1 MSASRKILVSAG
13 ARLSGV
19 ARNLASGWTNRSP
32 NRDDALKSAAKIFGG
47 SDSGA
52 AAAVPG
58 GPTAGTRRV
67 AGSELLS
74 GQRSPSDRARA
85 DRGVAHTALTNRS
98 EMNRTA
104 DEVTVCNDPVDVAT
118 GEFVLPAID
127 LRLPGVLPLVLQ
139 RRHRSGYRFGR
150 WFGPSWSATIDMR
163 VVVDT
168 GTLTFVGEDGLLLVY
183 AHPAP
188 GESVLP
194 INGGPQWPL
203 GAVTDGGYFVTD
215 PDREL
220 TWYFTVPEP
229 GTSDRRRGGYVLSAL
244 TDRYG
249 NRIRFRYDEHGAP
262 ADIEH
267 SGGYRV
273 RVDSEDGRVVAFH
286 VLGENAGG
294 ERIAD
299 TVREFG
305 YHAGRLETVRNA
317 AGAQTRYA
325 YDAADRMTSWTD
337 SNGNR
342 MSNTYDDAGRVVAQH
357 GTSGILDARFE
368 YSVDEGSGVRRTV
381 HIDFAGATTQYLL
394 DSEFRV
400 RERIDPLGGRTRME
414 YADGRSPTRVLAAD
428 GTATA
433 YRYDGDG
440 NPVEIIRPDG
450 LPIRIAYAGRRR
462 PTAITEADG
471 ASHTRE
477 WSPAGELSAMTT
489 PDGVRTEYSR
499 HRSGA
504 IATITEST
512 GAHTRIEVD
521 PAGLP
526 LRVTEPDGAVTTV
539 ARDHFGRPVTVTDAI
554 GGVTSYTW
562 SGDDRLVARTDPD
575 GHGEAWV
582 FDGEGNLT
590 EHTDRGGGRTRFDYG
605 AFDLLHSRTGP
616 DGGTTRYTWDTQRR
630 LVGITGPLGETWRYT
645 YDGAGRCVGESDDT
659 GALTRYTH
667 DPCGRVATVTP
678 ATGVTRTHHYDALGR
693 VTAVVADSGEWLRY
707 TYDAAGRMTSAVSG
721 LGDTATHTVRFTHT
735 GEGRLKT
742 EQLDDRAPST
752 IEYDRHGRRLAH
764 TAPSGVVTD
773 WQYDPAGRVTAMSSG
788 GQRLGFVHDRLGRL
802 TGWRTGDL
810 TVDRVLSGVGHTM
823 TQIVGTAVAGA
834 ETGGLVRRDDYAWR
848 PDGYPIEQTTV
859 EGDGAAVRRR
869 YTLDEIGHVTGIV
882 GDDRVIERYDYDLFG
897 NILSA
902 TVNKPVSGASS
913 LPVPSRTGV
922 APDPADGR
930 TRCQYRKNRL
940 IRRGRTRFH
949 YDAAGR
955 LVRAT
960 TARPSRPP
968 AVRHYRYD
976 AFDQLT
982 ELRTEAGERWR
993 YGYDALGRRVTK
1005 LRLADDGTVLARTH
1019 YAWDGNR
1026 VTEQTT
1032 EDTTTHW
1039 SYRPGTHIPL
1049 TQIVD
1054 RADADREFVA
1064 VVTDLVGAPIRLV
1077 TAAGQVLAAATGTL
1091 WGETTWSGTTDT
1103 PLRFPGQQYDPE
1115 SGLHYNLHRTYDPA
1129 TGRYLTRD
1137 PLGPGPAPNPVTY
1150 PHNPLTWC
1158 DPTGLVPAGCEPV
1171 RTHRDFA
1178 HGTSADHA
1186 NYIALYGLNSQVAR
1200 TASAGGAMSR
1210 PGAFFTHEV
1219 EGGQSPGFQAAY
1231 EWGLRHST
1239 ATSPSTI
1246 LVGRLPESTYQELL
1260 EQGMVTVRPVGHGVP
1275 DETIFS
1281 PLSFHLLNAH
1291 MEWIAKVTPEI

>member
-1 MSASRKILVSAG
+1 MFASKILVSAG
-13 ARLSGV
+13 ERLSKVGRTV
-19 ARNLASGWTNRSP
+19 AFGWNRASP
-32 NRDDALKSAAKIFGG
+32 NHDDALSTVAKIH
-47 SDSGA
+47 SDNDSR
-52 AAAVPG
+52 AAAVVP
-58 GPTAGTRRV
+58 
-67 AGSELLS
+67 S
-74 GQRSPSDRARA
+74 GASATPADTSRIFNPESRSDHRFPSDRAEA
-85 DRGVAHTALTNRS
+85 DRGVAHAALTDRS

-104 DEVTVCNDPVDVAT
+104 DQVAVCNDPVDIAT
-118 GEFVLPAID
+118 GEFVLPATD
-127 LRLPGVLPLVLQ
+127 LRLPGVLTLMLR

-168 GTLTFVGEDGLLLVY
+168 GTVTFVGEDGLLLVY

-188 GESVLP
+188 GRSVLP

-203 GAVTDGGYFVTD
+203 SAAPGGGYVVTE

-220 TWYFTVPEP
+220 TWYFAVPEP
-229 GTSDRRRGGYVLSAL
+229 GTPDRQRSGYVLSAI
-244 TDRYG
+244 TDRYE
-249 NRIRFRYDEHGAP
+249 NHIRFRYDEDGAP
-262 ADIEH
+262 TEIEH

-273 RVDSEDGRVVAFH
+273 RIDSAHGRVVALQ
-286 VLGENAGG
+286 VLGKTAGDD
-294 ERIAD
+294 RTVD

-305 YHAGRLETVRNA
+305 YREGRLETVRNGV
-317 AGAQTRYA
+317 GAETRYT
-325 YDAADRMTSWTD
+325 YDAAERMTSWTD

-357 GTSGILDARFE
+357 GSAGILDAYFE
-368 YSVDEGSGVRRTV
+368 YSVDEESGVRRTV
-381 HIDFAGATTQYLL
+381 HIDSAGAATHYVL
-394 DSEFRV
+394 DREFRV
-400 RERIDPLGGRTRME
+400 CERIDPLGGRTHIE
-414 YADGRSPTRVLAAD
+414 YAEGENPIRVLAAD
-428 GTATA
+428 GTTTA
-433 YRYDGDG
+433 YRYDTDG

-450 LPIRIAYAGRRR
+450 LPIRIFYAGRRR
-462 PTAITEADG
+462 AATIIEADG

-477 WSPAGELSAMTT
+477 WSEAGELSAMTT

-504 IATITEST
+504 VATITGSA
-512 GAHTRIEVD
+512 GARTRIEVD
-521 PAGLP
+521 AAGLP
-526 LRVTEPDGAVTTV
+526 VQVTEPDGAVTTV
-539 ARDHFGRPVTVTDAI
+539 VRDHFGRPVTVTDAI

-575 GHGEAWV
+575 GHGEAWA

-590 EHTDRGGGRTRFDYG
+590 EHMDRGGGRTRFDYG

-616 DGGTTRYTWDTQRR
+616 DGATTRYTWDTQRR
-630 LVGITGPLGETWRYT
+630 LVGISGPLGDIWRYS
-645 YDGAGRCVGESDDT
+645 YDAVGRCTGETDDT

-667 DPCGRVATVTP
+667 DPCGRVVTVTP
-678 ATGVTRTHHYDALGR
+678 ATGVTRTHTYDSLGR
-693 VTAVVADSGEWLRY
+693 VTAIVAESGDWLRY

-721 LGDTATHTVRFTHT
+721 IRDSAVHTVRFTHT
-735 GEGRLKT
+735 GDGRLKT
-742 EQLDDRAPST
+742 EQLDDRAPSAV
-752 IEYDRHGRRLAH
+752 EYDRHGRRRAH
-764 TAPSGVVTD
+764 TAPSGVVTA
-773 WQYDPAGRVTAMSSG
+773 WQYDPAGRVTAMRSG
-788 GQRLGFVHDRLGRL
+788 GRRLRFVHDRLGRL

-810 TVDRVLSGVGHTM
+810 TVDRVLSGVGHT
-823 TQIVGTAVAGA
+823 TAQIVGTVATGA
-834 ETGGLVRRDDYAWR
+834 NAGGLVRRDDYSWR

-859 EGDGAAVRRR
+859 EGHGAAVRRR
-869 YTLDEIGHVTGIV
+869 YTLDEIGRVTGMV
-882 GDDRVIERYDYDLFG
+882 SGDRVVEQYGYDLLG

-902 TVNKPVSGASS
+902 AADGATSAPVS
-913 LPVPSRTGV
+913 SRVDV

-930 TRCQYRKNRL
+930 ARREYRKNRL
-940 IRRGRTRFH
+940 VRRGRTRFH

-955 LVRAT
+955 LVRTA

-968 AVRHYRYD
+968 AIRHYRYD

-993 YGYDALGRRVTK
+993 YGYDALGRRVAK
-1005 LRLADDGTVLARTH
+1005 LRLADDGTVLGRTH

-1054 RADADREFVA
+1054 RAAADREFVA

-1077 TAAGQVLAAATGTL
+1077 AASGQVAAAATGTL
-1091 WGETTWSGTTDT
+1091 WGETTWSGSTDT

-1137 PLGPGPAPNPVTY
+1137 PLGPVPAPNPVTY
-1150 PHNPLTWC
+1150 PHNPVVWC
-1158 DPTGLVPAGCEPV
+1158 DPTGLVPDACGPV
-1171 RTHRDFA
+1171 RRHRDFA
-1178 HGTSADHA
+1178 HGTSAAHA
-1186 NYIALYGLNSQVAR
+1186 DYISVYGLKSEVAR
-1200 TASAGGAMSR
+1200 TASAGGAMGR

-1219 EGGQSPGFQAAY
+1219 ENGQSPGFQAAY

-1239 ATSPSTI
+1239 GDSPSTV
-1246 LVGRLPESTYQELL
+1246 LVGRLPESAYQELV
-1260 EQGMVTVRPVGHGVP
+1260 EQGLITVRPVGHGVP
-1275 DETIFS
+1275 DETIFH
-1281 PLSFHLLNAH
+1281 PWSFHLLNDQ
-1291 MEWIAKVTPEI
+1291 MEWITKVTPEI